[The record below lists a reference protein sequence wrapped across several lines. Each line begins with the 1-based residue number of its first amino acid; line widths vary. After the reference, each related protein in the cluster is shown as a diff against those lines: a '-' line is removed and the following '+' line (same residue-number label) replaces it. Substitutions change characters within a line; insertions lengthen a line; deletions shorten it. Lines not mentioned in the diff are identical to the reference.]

1 MISIDYQQLSSDDYI
16 KMAEAII
23 RARQDGHDEVADLI
37 QDRMELDLQLI
48 GIPTTQ
54 NNLKVNIDHPG

>member
-1 MISIDYQQLSSDDYI
+1 MITIAYQQLSSDDYI

-23 RARQDGHDEVADLI
+23 RARQDGQDDVADLI

-54 NNLKVNIDHPG
+54 NYSKVNVDHFG

>member
-1 MISIDYQQLSSDDYI
+1 MITIAYQQLSSDDYI
-16 KMAEAII
+16 KMSEAII
-23 RARQDGHDEVADLI
+23 RARQDGQDDVADLI

-54 NNLKVNIDHPG
+54 NYSKVNIDHLG